1 MDSKQT
7 VEYQDFEPEIGN
19 ITEEQNKIYQKKAEQ
34 LHEILEGDKSKL
46 QNKNREEPLIK
57 FVLSQTKK
65 ERQIIRKFYK
75 TLYKTDI
82 YEPVKKDF
90 SFNFKRTILGL
101 FYTLPEFDAITLF
114 KAMDGLLTDIET
126 VIEVICSRNNTQ
138 LNEIKQIF
146 RNTNKKNMSL
156 EEMIKKETKGE
167 LQKLFLDILKCER
180 SENLVPDEELM
191 KNLSEKL
198 YKLGEGKWS
207 NDAQFF
213 KRVFILSSKQELYA
227 INELYMKKTGHTL
240 KQGIKKEF
248 SGDLRKAYTTIIEG
262 MLNPSEYFASNVKE
276 AIKGLGT
283 NDKLLI
289 RTLVCREEIDIPRI
303 RSSYKT
309 FYNSNMVKDIEEDTS
324 GDYQK
329 LIVAIAG
336 TNKMDPYEIDIKL
349 IYAIVPSNY
358 VIYKTSFQMID
369 ADHKGTIKKSEILPL
384 LNKIGYKYVTQD
396 DIDDYLSK
404 NNIQGDS
411 IYFEDFIKMMSEFEL
426 LEGQRKAQK
435 KLEEEEERKKEEE
448 RLKKEEE
455 ERKKRE
461 EEEEKKRQEELR
473 KLEEQKKLEELERKQ
488 KEIEELKRQK
498 EEEELRRQ
506 KEIEEL
512 RRQKEEEE
520 KEREKLEIK
529 LRAKPKIL
537 EVPKEP
543 EPEPEIPI
551 DENERTAYVKL
562 MNKVLE
568 DDEVCKNYLPI
579 NPNTN
584 EVFLKMNDGVLLCKL
599 INKAQPGTIDERVIN
614 VKDLKDDDKMSKI
627 ENLNLGISAAKS
639 IGCSVNDINN
649 EDFLKG
655 KKDKIMI
662 ILGEVSKQIIFKDIN
677 LKNFPQLVRLKK
689 PGEENSDLLKLSQ
702 DDLLLRWFNYH
713 LKNAGCDKEITNFND
728 DIKDGEKY
736 TLLLNHLDPSKCD
749 KSALN
754 EGDQTK
760 RAEMVI
766 DNAKKLDVDC
776 YIEPNDITS
785 GNEKLNKLFVAQ
797 IFNKCPG
804 LEATENEKIEAAK
817 LIEDDTEGSREERSF
832 RMWINSLDLEGIKL
846 NNLYEDSKTGILLLK
861 MEDKVTKGCVDWKKV
876 DMKCSNVFKVGV
888 NCQEVVDAAKKSGY
902 SVVGIGSQDIREGN
916 KKYILAIVWQIMRKH
931 TLQVIGDKTEE
942 ELVNW
947 ANGRVPDEYKIK
959 NLKDKSLKNSL
970 YFIEV
975 MKTIEPRVINWDIV
989 VKDKDDD
996 ESRENN
1002 AKYAISIARKLGA
1015 TVFMTWEDITEIKEK
1030 MLLTFLASIY
1040 DVAIN
1045 YETV

>member
-1 MDSKQT
+1 
-7 VEYQDFEPEIGN
+7 
-19 ITEEQNKIYQKKAEQ
+19 
-34 LHEILEGDKSKL
+34 
-46 QNKNREEPLIK
+46 
-57 FVLSQTKK
+57 
-65 ERQIIRKFYK
+65 
-75 TLYKTDI
+75 
-82 YEPVKKDF
+82 
-90 SFNFKRTILGL
+90 
-101 FYTLPEFDAITLF
+101 
-114 KAMDGLLTDIET
+114 
-126 VIEVICSRNNTQ
+126 
-138 LNEIKQIF
+138 
-146 RNTNKKNMSL
+146 
-156 EEMIKKETKGE
+156 
-167 LQKLFLDILKCER
+167 
-180 SENLVPDEELM
+180 
-191 KNLSEKL
+191 
-198 YKLGEGKWS
+198 
-207 NDAQFF
+207 
-213 KRVFILSSKQELYA
+213 
-227 INELYMKKTGHTL
+227 
-240 KQGIKKEF
+240 
-248 SGDLRKAYTTIIEG
+248 
-262 MLNPSEYFASNVKE
+262 
-276 AIKGLGT
+276 
-283 NDKLLI
+283 
-289 RTLVCREEIDIPRI
+289 
-303 RSSYKT
+303 
-309 FYNSNMVKDIEEDTS
+309 
-324 GDYQK
+324 
-329 LIVAIAG
+329 
-336 TNKMDPYEIDIKL
+336 
-349 IYAIVPSNY
+349 
-358 VIYKTSFQMID
+358 
-369 ADHKGTIKKSEILPL
+369 
-384 LNKIGYKYVTQD
+384 
-396 DIDDYLSK
+396 
-404 NNIQGDS
+404 
-411 IYFEDFIKMMSEFEL
+411 
-426 LEGQRKAQK
+426 
-435 KLEEEEERKKEEE
+435 
-448 RLKKEEE
+448 
-455 ERKKRE
+455 
-461 EEEEKKRQEELR
+461 
-473 KLEEQKKLEELERKQ
+473 
-488 KEIEELKRQK
+488 
-498 EEEELRRQ
+498 
-506 KEIEEL
+506 
-512 RRQKEEEE
+512 
-520 KEREKLEIK
+520 
-529 LRAKPKIL
+529 
-537 EVPKEP
+537 
-543 EPEPEIPI
+543 
-551 DENERTAYVKL
+551 
-562 MNKVLE
+562 
-568 DDEVCKNYLPI
+568 
-579 NPNTN
+579 
-584 EVFLKMNDGVLLCKL
+584 
-599 INKAQPGTIDERVIN
+599 
-614 VKDLKDDDKMSKI
+614 MSKI

-655 KKDKIMI
+655 KKDKMMI